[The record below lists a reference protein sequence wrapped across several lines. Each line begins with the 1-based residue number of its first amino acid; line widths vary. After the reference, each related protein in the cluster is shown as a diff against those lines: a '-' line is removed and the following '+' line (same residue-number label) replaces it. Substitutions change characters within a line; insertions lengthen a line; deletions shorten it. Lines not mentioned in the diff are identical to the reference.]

1 MNRRHSYSAADYL
14 EDQRH
19 QEDEDSR
26 QERLRERR
34 FADDMAERKPSTVK
48 PSTVKPVAFYGTT
61 AAEKVSSRFD
71 DDGQNFSDKD
81 GNYLLEVLDGLAE
94 CAYHNGSAIYT
105 FHDSSIIGINENY
118 WDILEFLDGPRG
130 FGLYGTGG
138 DLYVRTTAN
147 GEIK

>member
-34 FADDMAERKPSTVK
+34 LADDMAERKPT
-48 PSTVKPVAFYGTT
+48 TEEPVAFHGTT
-61 AAEKVSSRFD
+61 AAEKVSAVFD
-71 DDGQNFSDKD
+71 DDGQNFTDKD
-81 GNYLLEVLDGLAE
+81 GNDLIEHLDGLAE
-94 CAYHNGSAIYT
+94 CAYHNGSAVYT
-105 FHDSSIIGINENY
+105 FHDSSIIAVNDNY
-118 WDILEFLDGPRG
+118 WDILQFLDGARG

-138 DLYVRTTAN
+138 DLYLRTTAN
-147 GEIK
+147 GEIQ